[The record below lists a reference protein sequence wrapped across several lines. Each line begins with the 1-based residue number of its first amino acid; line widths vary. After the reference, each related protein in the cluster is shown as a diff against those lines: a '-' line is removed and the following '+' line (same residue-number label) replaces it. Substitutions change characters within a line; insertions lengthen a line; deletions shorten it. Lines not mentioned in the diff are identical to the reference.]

1 MIKIISKIGF
11 KSIAF
16 ILIYTLL
23 SCNTNSENNSDSSNN
38 SSNNSSSS
46 KMTSKKCSDM
56 DSYDYGYAVA
66 RDQDGLLADCDY
78 LYDIASTQK
87 NIINKSCFCNGVT
100 DYRNNK

>member
-1 MIKIISKIGF
+1 MIKIISKIGL

-23 SCNTNSENNSDSSNN
+23 ACNANSENNSDSSNN
-38 SSNNSSSS
+38 SINNSSSS
-46 KMTSKKCSDM
+46 ERNSKKCSDM

-66 RDQDGLLADCDY
+66 KDQDGLLADCDY
-78 LYDIASTQK
+78 LYDIAITQK
-87 NIINKSCFCNGVT
+87 YIENKSCFCSGVT